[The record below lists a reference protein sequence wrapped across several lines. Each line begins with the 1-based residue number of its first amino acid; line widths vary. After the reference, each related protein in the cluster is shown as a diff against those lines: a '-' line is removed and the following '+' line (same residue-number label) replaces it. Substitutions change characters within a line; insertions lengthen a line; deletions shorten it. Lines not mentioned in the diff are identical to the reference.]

1 MCNTKISGYPS
12 IDKPWLKY
20 YSTKAIHTKPAECT
34 VYQNIY
40 QHNQA
45 HPHDLAL
52 EYFGV
57 KITFSK
63 LFAQVESCAKALL
76 HAGVHLGDRVTLCTS
91 GTPEAI
97 YVVLA
102 CSKIGALANFV
113 NPMFQPAQIRD
124 RINET
129 NAAFLFVLD
138 KLYASVSPILS
149 ETCIRHLV
157 VLPATASLPAP
168 LRILAELKS
177 PLEPELKQALHENS
191 KHSLW
196 SAFIKTGSSYASP
209 TEAPYQ
215 KDTPVVM
222 VYSSG
227 TTGAS
232 KGIVLT
238 NDGINATIAQ
248 YETGFP
254 EVSRQKKF
262 LHIVPIWFSSG
273 ISISLLMPLCL
284 GVSCVLEPLFSPE
297 TFTSDLEKYSPN
309 YIFGAT
315 SLWLYAMEHLD
326 SKHDLS
332 FLICPMT
339 GGEQLLPETEFQINE
354 FLSAH
359 HYSCGLQ
366 KGWGMCE
373 LGATVASTSSDKT
386 PAGPRNKIGSTG
398 IPLPL
403 ATVSA
408 FDPDTG
414 KELPYGQRGELQVST
429 PCCMKEYYQ
438 NPDATNAFFRV
449 DEQGRKWGHTGDIGY
464 LDADG
469 FVYVLGRAVDY
480 FIDAQSQK
488 HYLFDIENVILQN
501 PAVDICEV
509 VVLHRDGSSFPV
521 AHILLKKD
529 FFGDKLQLLKEL
541 HTHCEQVLPAPAVP
555 SAYKF
560 RDSFSVK
567 PSGKRDTEA
576 LTHDY
581 NDYLVFENA
590 AIHSVDF
597 YRNFQK

>member
-1 MCNTKISGYPS
+1 MCDTKKTDYPS
-12 IDKPWLKY
+12 IDCPWLKY
-20 YSTKAIHTKPAECT
+20 YSEEAIHSQPAECT

-40 QHNQA
+40 QHNKD
-45 HPHDLAL
+45 HLNDLAL

-57 KITFSK
+57 KISFSE
-63 LFAQVESCAKALL
+63 LFDRIESCAKALL
-76 HAGVHLGDRVTLCTS
+76 QAGVHPSDRVTLCTS
-91 GTPEAI
+91 GTPEAV

-102 CSKIGALANFV
+102 CSKIGAVANFI
-113 NPMFQPAQIRD
+113 NPMFQPEQIRD

-129 NAAFLFVLD
+129 EATLLFVLD
-138 KLYASVSPILS
+138 KLHPSIASILS
-149 ETCIRHLV
+149 ETCIRQV
-157 VLPATASLPAP
+157 IVLPATNSLPAP
-168 LRILAELKS
+168 MRFLANLKDAPDATLNHELKS
-177 PLEPELKQALHENS
+177 NTKYCLWPKFIQAGAQY
-191 KHSLW
+191 
-196 SAFIKTGSSYASP
+196 SAP
-209 TEAPYQ
+209 TEATYQ
-215 KDTPVVM
+215 KDRPVVM

-238 NDGINATIAQ
+238 NDGINATIVQ

-284 GVSCVLEPLFSPE
+284 GASCILEPLFSPE
-297 TFTSDLEKYSPN
+297 TFTSDLKKYSPN

-326 SKHDLS
+326 PKYDLS
-332 FLICPMT
+332 FLICPIT
-339 GGEQLLPETEFQINE
+339 GGEQLLPETEIKINT
-354 FLSAH
+354 FLSDH
-359 HYSCGLQ
+359 HCTCGLQ

-373 LGATVASTSSDKT
+373 LGATVTFTSSGST

-408 FDPDTG
+408 FDPETG
-414 KELPYGQRGELQVST
+414 EEVPYGQRGELQVST
-429 PCCMKEYYQ
+429 PCCMKEYYK
-438 NPDATNAFFRV
+438 NPNATNAFFRV
-449 DEQGRKWGHTGDIGY
+449 DKQGRRWGHTGDIGY
-464 LDADG
+464 LDEDG
-469 FVYVLGRAVDY
+469 FVYILGRAVDY
-480 FIDAQSQK
+480 FTDSQHQK

-509 VVLHRDGSSFPV
+509 VVLHTSDSSFPV

-529 FFGDKLQLLKEL
+529 FSSDRFQLLKEL
-541 HTHCEQVLPAPAVP
+541 HSHCAQTLPASAVP
-555 SAYKF
+555 RAYKF

-567 PSGKRDTEA
+567 LSGKRDTEA
-576 LTHDY
+576 LTREFS
-581 NDYLVFENA
+581 DYLVLKNNE
-590 AIHSVDF
+590 IHSM
-597 YRNFQK
+597 NF

>member
-1 MCNTKISGYPS
+1 MCDTKKTDYPS
-12 IDKPWLKY
+12 IGCPWLKY
-20 YSTKAIHTKPAECT
+20 YSEEAIHSQPAECT

-40 QHNQA
+40 QHNKD
-45 HPHDLAL
+45 HLNDLAL

-57 KITFSK
+57 KISFSK
-63 LFAQVESCAKALL
+63 LFDRVESCAKALL
-76 HAGVHLGDRVTLCTS
+76 QAGVHPGERVTLCTS
-91 GTPEAI
+91 GTPEAV

-102 CSKIGALANFV
+102 CSKIGAVANFI
-113 NPMFQPAQIRD
+113 NPMFQPEQICN

-129 NAAFLFVLD
+129 EATLLFVLD
-138 KLYASVSPILS
+138 KLHPNIASILS
-149 ETCIRHLV
+149 ETCIRQV
-157 VLPATASLPAP
+157 IVLPATNSLPAP
-168 LRILAELKS
+168 MRFLANLKDAPDATLNHELKS
-177 PLEPELKQALHENS
+177 NTKYCLWTKFIQAGAQC
-191 KHSLW
+191 
-196 SAFIKTGSSYASP
+196 SAP
-209 TEAPYQ
+209 TETAYQ
-215 KDTPVVM
+215 KDWPVVM

-284 GVSCVLEPLFSPE
+284 GVSCILEPLFSPE

-326 SKHDLS
+326 PKHDLS

-339 GGEQLLPETEFQINE
+339 GGEQLLPETEVKINT
-354 FLSAH
+354 FLSNH
-359 HYSCGLQ
+359 HCTHGLQ

-373 LGATVASTSSDKT
+373 LGATVASTSSGST

-408 FDPDTG
+408 FDPETG
-414 KELPYGQRGELQVST
+414 EEVPYGQRGELQVAT
-429 PCCMKEYYQ
+429 PCCMKEYYK

-449 DEQGRKWGHTGDIGY
+449 DEQGRRWGHTGDIGY
-464 LDADG
+464 LDEDG
-469 FVYVLGRAVDY
+469 FVYILGRAVDY
-480 FIDAQSQK
+480 FTDSQHQK

-509 VVLHRDGSSFPV
+509 VVLHTSDSSFPV
-521 AHILLKKD
+521 AHILLKKN
-529 FFGDKLQLLKEL
+529 FSGDKLQLLKEL
-541 HTHCEQVLPAPAVP
+541 HSHCTQKLPTFAVP
-555 SAYKF
+555 RAYKF

-576 LTHDY
+576 LTREFS
-581 NDYLVFENA
+581 DYLVLENNE
-590 AIHSVDF
+590 IHSM
-597 YRNFQK
+597 NF

>member
-1 MCNTKISGYPS
+1 MCDTKKTDYPS
-12 IDKPWLKY
+12 IGCPWLKY
-20 YSTKAIHTKPAECT
+20 YSEEAIHSQPAECT

-40 QHNQA
+40 QHNKD
-45 HPHDLAL
+45 HLNDLAL

-57 KITFSK
+57 KISFSK
-63 LFAQVESCAKALL
+63 LFDRVESCAKALL
-76 HAGVHLGDRVTLCTS
+76 QAGVHPGERVTLCTS
-91 GTPEAI
+91 GTPEAV

-102 CSKIGALANFV
+102 CSKIGAVANFI
-113 NPMFQPAQIRD
+113 NPMFQPEQIRN

-129 NAAFLFVLD
+129 EATLLFVLD
-138 KLYASVSPILS
+138 KLHPNIASILS
-149 ETCIRHLV
+149 ETCIRQV
-157 VLPATASLPAP
+157 IVLPATNSLPAP
-168 LRILAELKS
+168 MRFLANLKDAPDATLNHELRSNTKYCLWTKFI
-177 PLEPELKQALHENS
+177 QAGAQC
-191 KHSLW
+191 
-196 SAFIKTGSSYASP
+196 SAP
-209 TEAPYQ
+209 TETAYQ
-215 KDTPVVM
+215 KDWPVVM

-284 GVSCVLEPLFSPE
+284 GASCILEPLFSPE

-326 SKHDLS
+326 PKYDLS
-332 FLICPMT
+332 FLICPIT
-339 GGEQLLPETEFQINE
+339 GGEQLLPETEVKINT
-354 FLSAH
+354 FLSNH
-359 HYSCGLQ
+359 HCTHGLQ

-373 LGATVASTSSDKT
+373 LGATVTFTSSGST

-408 FDPDTG
+408 FDPETG
-414 KELPYGQRGELQVST
+414 EEVPYGQRGELQVST
-429 PCCMKEYYQ
+429 PCCMKEYYK

-449 DEQGRKWGHTGDIGY
+449 DEQGRRWGHTGDIGY
-464 LDADG
+464 LDEDG
-469 FVYVLGRAVDY
+469 FVYILGRAVDY
-480 FIDAQSQK
+480 FTDSQNQK

-509 VVLHRDGSSFPV
+509 VVLHTSDSSFPV

-529 FFGDKLQLLKEL
+529 FSGDKLQLLKEL
-541 HTHCEQVLPAPAVP
+541 HSHCTQKLPASAVP
-555 SAYKF
+555 RAYKF
-560 RDSFSVK
+560 RDFFSVK

-576 LTHDY
+576 LTREFS
-581 NDYLVFENA
+581 DYLVLENNE
-590 AIHSVDF
+590 IHSM
-597 YRNFQK
+597 NF

>member
-1 MCNTKISGYPS
+1 MCEEKKTGYPS

-20 YSTKAIHTKPAECT
+20 YDEKALHAQPAACT

-40 QHNQA
+40 RHNKE
-45 HPHDLAL
+45 HLNDTAL

-57 KITFSK
+57 KISFSK
-63 LFAQVESCAKALL
+63 LFEQVEVCAKALL
-76 HAGVHLGDRVTLCTS
+76 HNGVRPGDCVTLCTS

-97 YVVLA
+97 YIVLA

-113 NPMFQPAQIRD
+113 NPMFQPTQIRD

-129 NAAFLFVLD
+129 NASFLFVLD
-138 KLYASVSPILS
+138 KLYSRISSIVS
-149 ETCIRHLV
+149 ETCIQHLV

-168 LRILAELKS
+168 LRILSNFKDPAV
-177 PLEPELKQALHENS
+177 PALKQAL
-191 KHSLW
+191 KTDCKYCLW
-196 SAFIKTGSSYASP
+196 SSFLKTGRSSPSS

-284 GVSCVLEPLFSPE
+284 GASCILEPLFSPE
-297 TFTSDLEKYSPN
+297 NFTSDIEKYSPN
-309 YIFGAT
+309 YVFGAT

-326 SKHDLS
+326 KNHDLS
-332 FLICPMT
+332 FLICPIT
-339 GGEQLLPETEFQINE
+339 GGEQLLPETELQINN
-354 FLSAH
+354 FLAAH
-359 HYSCGLQ
+359 HCNCGLQ

-373 LGATVASTSSDKT
+373 LGATVTFTSSGIT

-408 FDPDTG
+408 FDPETG
-414 KELPYGQRGELQVST
+414 NELPYGQRGELQVST
-429 PCCMKEYYQ
+429 PCCMKEYYK
-438 NPDATNAFFRV
+438 NPAATAAFFRTD
-449 DEQGRKWGHTGDIGY
+449 DEGRKWGHTGDIGY
-464 LDADG
+464 LDEDG
-469 FVYVLGRAVDY
+469 FVYILGRAVDY
-480 FIDAQSQK
+480 FIDSNQK
-488 HYLFDIENVILQN
+488 KNYLFEIENVIQQN

-509 VVLHRDGSSFPV
+509 VVLNVNGSLLPV
-521 AHILLKKD
+521 AHILLKKG
-529 FFGDKLQLLKEL
+529 FSGDSYQLLKAIHE
-541 HTHCEQVLPAPAVP
+541 HCEKMLPASAVP
-555 SAYKF
+555 CAYKF
-560 RDSFSVK
+560 RVSFAVK

-576 LTHDY
+576 LTQERT
-581 NDYLVFENA
+581 DYLSIAGDE
-590 AIHSVDF
+590 IRSI
-597 YRNFQK
+597 NF

>member
-1 MCNTKISGYPS
+1 MYKTKSTGYPS

-20 YSTKAIHTKPAECT
+20 YAESAIHAHPEECT

-40 QHNQA
+40 RHNQS
-45 HPHDLAL
+45 HLHNIAL
-52 EYFGV
+52 EYFGI
-57 KITFSK
+57 KISFEEMFDS
-63 LFAQVESCAKALL
+63 VESCAKALL
-76 HAGVHLGDRVTLCTS
+76 HAGVRLGDRVTLCTS
-91 GTPEAI
+91 GTPEAV

-102 CSKIGALANFV
+102 CSKIGAVANFI
-113 NPMFQPAQIRD
+113 NPMFRPEQIRD
-124 RINET
+124 RINDTE
-129 NAAFLFVLD
+129 ASLLFVLD
-138 KLYASVSPILS
+138 KLHPNIVSILA
-149 ETCIRHLV
+149 ETCIQRV
-157 VLPATASLPAP
+157 IILPAVNALPVP
-168 LRILAELKS
+168 MQFLAKLKDRPDEELNHELKFNVKYC
-177 PLEPELKQALHENS
+177 LWGKFIREGNS
-191 KHSLW
+191 Y
-196 SAFIKTGSSYASP
+196 SSE

-215 KDTPVVM
+215 KDMPVVM

-284 GVSCVLEPLFSPE
+284 GASCILEPLFSPE
-297 TFTSDLEKYSPN
+297 TFTSDLKKYSPN

-332 FLICPMT
+332 FLICPIT
-339 GGEQLLPETEFQINE
+339 GGEQLLPETEIKINH
-354 FLSAH
+354 FLATH
-359 HYSCGLQ
+359 NCNRGLQ

-373 LGATVASTSSDKT
+373 LGATVTFTSSGIT
-386 PAGPRNKIGSTG
+386 AAGPRNKIGSTG

-403 ATVSA
+403 AVVSA
-408 FDPDTG
+408 FDTETG
-414 KELPYGQRGELQVST
+414 EELPYGQRGELQVST
-429 PCCMKEYYQ
+429 PCCMKEYYK
-438 NPDATNAFFRV
+438 NPSATQEFFRL
-449 DEQGRKWGHTGDIGY
+449 DTQGRKWGHTGDIGY
-464 LDADG
+464 LDEDG

-480 FIDAQSQK
+480 FQDSEGRN

-509 VVLHRDGSSFPV
+509 VVLHVNDSSIPV
-521 AHILLKKD
+521 AHLLLKKD
-529 FFGDKLQLLKEL
+529 FSGNRLQLLKEI
-541 HTHCEQVLPAPAVP
+541 HTLCTQMLPAPAVP
-555 SAYKF
+555 TAYKL
-560 RDSFSVK
+560 RTSFSVK

-576 LTHDY
+576 LTHEL
-581 NDYLVFENA
+581 NDYLSVANDKVLP
-590 AIHSVDF
+590 IHF
-597 YRNFQK
+597 

>member
-40 QHNQA
+40 QNNQA

-576 LTHDY
+576 LTHEY

>member
-1 MCNTKISGYPS
+1 MTKSNLTGYPS

-20 YSTKAIHTKPAECT
+20 YSEEAIHAHAAECT

-40 QHNQA
+40 RHNKE
-45 HPHDLAL
+45 HLNELAL

-57 KITFSK
+57 KITFSR
-63 LFAQVESCAKALL
+63 LFERVEACAKALL
-76 HAGVHLGDRVTLCTS
+76 YAGARSGDRVTLCTS
-91 GTPEAI
+91 GTPEAVYI
-97 YVVLA
+97 VLA
-102 CSKIGALANFV
+102 CSKIGAVANFI
-113 NPMFQPAQIRD
+113 NPMFQPEQICD
-124 RINET
+124 RINDT
-129 NAAFLFVLD
+129 KADLLFVLD
-138 KLYASVSPILS
+138 KLHSSVAPIIS
-149 ETCIRHLV
+149 KTCIKRII
-157 VLPATASLPAP
+157 VLPAVNTLPAP
-168 LRILAELKS
+168 LRILAELKNS
-177 PLEPELKQALHENS
+177 PDPILKQAL
-191 KHSLW
+191 KTDPKYCLW
-196 SAFIKTGSSYASP
+196 SNFIREGASYTSKT
-209 TEAPYQ
+209 EIVYQ
-215 KDTPVVM
+215 KDMPVVM

-284 GVSCVLEPLFSPE
+284 GAPCILEPMFSPQ
-297 TFTSDLEKYSPN
+297 TFTSNLEKYSPN

-326 SKHDLS
+326 KKHDLS

-339 GGEQLLPETEFQINE
+339 GGEQLLPETEKQINA

-359 HYSCGLQ
+359 NCTCGLQ

-373 LGATVASTSSDKT
+373 LGATVASTSSGVSS
-386 PAGPRNKIGSTG
+386 AGPRNKIGSAG

-408 FDPDTG
+408 FDTETG
-414 KELPYGQRGELQVST
+414 KEVTYGQRGELQVST
-429 PCCMKEYYQ
+429 PCCMKEYYN
-438 NPDATNAFFRV
+438 NPDATAAFFRL
-449 DEQGRKWGHTGDIGY
+449 DHHGQKWGHTGDIGY
-464 LDADG
+464 LDEDG
-469 FVYVLGRAVDY
+469 FVYILGRAVDY
-480 FIDAQSQK
+480 FVDSHQQK

-501 PAVDICEV
+501 PSVDICEV
-509 VVLHRDGSSFPV
+509 IALNVHGSFLPV
-521 AHILLKKD
+521 AHLLLKKD
-529 FFGDKLQLLKEL
+529 FSGNAHQLLKEL
-541 HTHCEQVLPAPAVP
+541 HAHCQQVLPASAVP
-555 SAYKF
+555 YAYKL

-576 LTHDY
+576 LTHELDG
-581 NDYLVFENA
+581 YLIVTDGHIEP
-590 AIHSVDF
+590 V
-597 YRNFQK
+597 NF

>member
-1 MCNTKISGYPS
+1 
-12 IDKPWLKY
+12 
-20 YSTKAIHTKPAECT
+20 
-34 VYQNIY
+34 
-40 QHNQA
+40 
-45 HPHDLAL
+45 
-52 EYFGV
+52 
-57 KITFSK
+57 
-63 LFAQVESCAKALL
+63 
-76 HAGVHLGDRVTLCTS
+76 
-91 GTPEAI
+91 
-97 YVVLA
+97 
-102 CSKIGALANFV
+102 
-113 NPMFQPAQIRD
+113 MFQPAQIRD

-138 KLYASVSPILS
+138 KLYASVSSILS

-284 GVSCVLEPLFSPE
+284 GASCILEPLFSPE
-297 TFTSDLEKYSPN
+297 NFTSDIEKYSPN
-309 YIFGAT
+309 YVFGAT

-326 SKHDLS
+326 SEHDLS
-332 FLICPMT
+332 FLICPIT
-339 GGEQLLPETEFQINE
+339 GGEQLLTETESKIND
-354 FLSAH
+354 FLSSH
-359 HYSCGLQ
+359 HCNRGIQ

-373 LGATVASTSSDKT
+373 LGATVTFTSSGIT
-386 PAGPRNKIGSTG
+386 AAGPRNKIGSTG

-529 FFGDKLQLLKEL
+529 FFGDKLQLLREL

-576 LTHDY
+576 LTHEY

>member
-1 MCNTKISGYPS
+1 MCDIKKTGYPS
-12 IDKPWLKY
+12 VDKPWLKY
-20 YSTKAIHTKPAECT
+20 YSPEAIHSQAAECT

-40 QHNQA
+40 QHNKD
-45 HPHDLAL
+45 HPNDLAL

-57 KITFSK
+57 KVSFSN
-63 LFAQVESCAKALL
+63 LFNRVEACAKALL
-76 HAGVHLGDRVTLCTS
+76 HAGVRSGDRVTLCTS
-91 GTPEAI
+91 GTPEAV

-102 CSKIGALANFV
+102 CSKIGAIANFI
-113 NPMFQPAQIRD
+113 NPMFQPEQIRD

-129 NAAFLFVLD
+129 EASLLFVLD
-138 KLYASVSPILS
+138 KLHPNIASTLS
-149 ETCIRHLV
+149 ETCIQQII
-157 VLPATASLPAP
+157 VLPATNSLPAP
-168 LRILAELKS
+168 MRLLASLKDAPDAVLNHELKFNA
-177 PLEPELKQALHENS
+177 KYC
-191 KHSLW
+191 LW
-196 SAFIKTGSSYASP
+196 STFIQAGAQYAAP

-215 KDTPVVM
+215 KDWPVVM

-284 GVSCVLEPLFSPE
+284 GASCILEPMFSPE
-297 TFTSDLEKYSPN
+297 TFTSDLKKYSPN

-315 SLWLYAMEHLD
+315 SLWLYAMEHLG

-339 GGEQLLPETEFQINE
+339 GGEQLLPETELQINR
-354 FLSAH
+354 FLSSH
-359 HYSCGLQ
+359 NCRCELQ

-373 LGATVASTSSDKT
+373 LGATVASTSSDASS
-386 PAGPRNKIGSTG
+386 AGVRNKIASTG

-408 FDPDTG
+408 FDTETG

-429 PCCMKEYYQ
+429 PCCMKEYYK
-438 NPDATNAFFRV
+438 NPTATAEFFRT
-449 DEQGRKWGHTGDIGY
+449 DAEGRKWGHTGDIGY
-464 LDADG
+464 LDEDG
-469 FVYVLGRAVDY
+469 FVYILGRAVDY
-480 FIDAQSQK
+480 FIDSNQKK
-488 HYLFDIENVILQN
+488 HYLFDIENVILHN

-509 VVLHRDGSSFPV
+509 VVLNVNGTSIPV

-529 FFGDKLQLLKEL
+529 FSGDKHQLLKEL
-541 HTHCEQVLPAPAVP
+541 HAHCTQTLPASAVP
-555 SAYKF
+555 YAYKF

-576 LTHDY
+576 LTREFS
-581 NDYLVFENA
+581 DYLTLENNE
-590 AIHSVDF
+590 IRSI
-597 YRNFQK
+597 NF

>member
-1 MCNTKISGYPS
+1 MTKSNLTGYPS

-20 YSTKAIHTKPAECT
+20 YSDAAIRAHAAECT

-40 QHNQA
+40 RHNKE
-45 HPHDLAL
+45 HMNELAL

-57 KITFSK
+57 KVTFRK
-63 LFAQVESCAKALL
+63 LFDCVEDCAKALL
-76 HAGVHLGDRVTLCTS
+76 SFGVRPGDRVTLCTS
-91 GTPEAI
+91 GTPEAV
-97 YVVLA
+97 YLVLA
-102 CSKIGALANFV
+102 CSKIGAVANFI
-113 NPMFQPAQIRD
+113 NPMFQPEQIRD
-124 RINET
+124 RINDTE
-129 NAAFLFVLD
+129 ADLLFVLD
-138 KLYASVSPILS
+138 KLYPSIAPVVSELCVKRI
-149 ETCIRHLV
+149 V
-157 VLPATASLPAP
+157 VLPVLNSLPAP
-168 LRILAELKS
+168 MRLFAEWKDA
-177 PLEPELKQALHENS
+177 PDAKLKQTIRTDAKYCLWANFLRGGISCTS
-191 KHSLW
+191 K
-196 SAFIKTGSSYASP
+196 
-209 TEAPYQ
+209 TEIDYQ
-215 KDTPVVM
+215 KNMPVVM

-284 GVSCVLEPLFSPE
+284 GAPCILEPMFSPQ

-326 SKHDLS
+326 KKHDLS

-339 GGEQLLPETEFQINE
+339 GGEQLLPETEKQINA

-359 HYSCGLQ
+359 NCTCGLQ

-373 LGATVASTSSDKT
+373 LGATVASTSSSVS
-386 PAGPRNKIGSTG
+386 PAGPRNKIGSAG

-408 FDPDTG
+408 FDTETG
-414 KELPYGQRGELQVST
+414 REVPYGQRGELQVST
-429 PCCMKEYYQ
+429 PCCMKEYYN
-438 NPDATNAFFRV
+438 NPAATAEFFRR
-449 DEQGRKWGHTGDIGY
+449 DEHGQKWGHTGDIGY
-464 LDADG
+464 LDEDG
-469 FVYVLGRAVDY
+469 FVYILGRAVDY
-480 FIDAQSQK
+480 FIDSDQQK
-488 HYLFDIENVILQN
+488 HYLFDIENALLQN
-501 PAVDICEV
+501 SAVDICEV
-509 VVLHRDGSSFPV
+509 VALHTHDSVFPV
-521 AHILLKKD
+521 AHLVLKKG
-529 FFGDKLQLLKEL
+529 FSGDAHQLLKEL
-541 HTHCEQVLPAPAVP
+541 HTYCQQELPASAVP
-555 SAYKF
+555 YAYKL

-576 LTHDY
+576 LTHELDG
-581 NDYLVFENA
+581 YLMVTDGRIEP
-590 AIHSVDF
+590 V
-597 YRNFQK
+597 NF

>member
-20 YSTKAIHTKPAECT
+20 YSSEALHAQPASCT

-40 QHNQA
+40 QHNKE
-45 HPHDLAL
+45 HLSETAL

-63 LFAQVESCAKALL
+63 LFEHVEACAKALL
-76 HAGVHLGDRVTLCTS
+76 SNGVRAGDCVTLCTA
-91 GTPEAI
+91 GTPEAVYI
-97 YVVLA
+97 VLA

-129 NAAFLFVLD
+129 EASLLFVLD
-138 KLYASVSPILS
+138 KLHPNITSILS
-149 ETCIRHLV
+149 ETCIQQV
-157 VLPATASLPAP
+157 IVLPATNSLPAP
-168 LRILAELKS
+168 MRFLASLKEAPDAALNHELKS
-177 PLEPELKQALHENS
+177 NAS
-191 KHSLW
+191 YCLW
-196 SAFIKTGSSYASP
+196 TKFIQSGTQYTAP
-209 TEAPYQ
+209 TEASYQ
-215 KDTPVVM
+215 KDLPVVM

-284 GVSCVLEPLFSPE
+284 GASCILEPLFSPE
-297 TFTSDLEKYSPN
+297 NFTFDIEKYSPN
-309 YIFGAT
+309 YVFGAT

-326 SKHDLS
+326 SEHDLS
-332 FLICPMT
+332 FLICPIT
-339 GGEQLLPETEFQINE
+339 GGEQLLTETESKIND
-354 FLSAH
+354 FLSSH
-359 HYSCGLQ
+359 HCNRGIQ

-373 LGATVASTSSDKT
+373 LGATVTFTSSGIT
-386 PAGPRNKIGSTG
+386 AAGPRNKIGSTG

-429 PCCMKEYYQ
+429 PCCMKEHYQ

-541 HTHCEQVLPAPAVP
+541 HTHCEQVLPVPAVP

-576 LTHDY
+576 LTHEY

>member
-1 MCNTKISGYPS
+1 MCEVKSTGYPS

-20 YSTKAIHTKPAECT
+20 YSTEAIHTKPAECT

-91 GTPEAI
+91 GTPEAVYI
-97 YVVLA
+97 VLA

-129 NAAFLFVLD
+129 NATFLFVLD
-138 KLYASVSPILS
+138 KLYASVSSILS

-339 GGEQLLPETEFQINE
+339 GGEQLLPETELQINE

-408 FDPDTG
+408 FDPETG
-414 KELPYGQRGELQVST
+414 NELPYGQRGELQVST

-529 FFGDKLQLLKEL
+529 FSGDKLQLLKEL

-576 LTHDY
+576 LTHEY
-581 NDYLVFENA
+581 NDYLVFENT

>member
-1 MCNTKISGYPS
+1 MCSTKISGYPS

-20 YSTKAIHTKPAECT
+20 YSSEALHAQPASCT

-40 QHNQA
+40 QHNKE
-45 HPHDLAL
+45 HLTETAL

-63 LFAQVESCAKALL
+63 LFEHVEACAKALL
-76 HAGVHLGDRVTLCTS
+76 SNGVRAGDCVTLCTA
-91 GTPEAI
+91 GTPEAVYI
-97 YVVLA
+97 VLA

-138 KLYASVSPILS
+138 KLYASVSSILS

-168 LRILAELKS
+168 LRILSELKS

-196 SAFIKTGSSYASP
+196 STFIKTGSSYASP

-284 GVSCVLEPLFSPE
+284 GASCILEPLFSPE
-297 TFTSDLEKYSPN
+297 NFTSDIEKYSPN
-309 YIFGAT
+309 YVFGAT

-326 SKHDLS
+326 PEHDLS
-332 FLICPMT
+332 FLICPIT
-339 GGEQLLPETEFQINE
+339 GGEQLLTETESKIND
-354 FLSAH
+354 FLSSH
-359 HYSCGLQ
+359 HCNRGIQ

-373 LGATVASTSSDKT
+373 LGATVTFTSSGIT
-386 PAGPRNKIGSTG
+386 AAGPRNKIGSTG

-576 LTHDY
+576 LTHEY

>member
-1 MCNTKISGYPS
+1 MCEAKTTGYPS

-20 YSTKAIHTKPAECT
+20 YSTEAIHTKPAECT

-91 GTPEAI
+91 GTPEAV

-102 CSKIGALANFV
+102 CSKIGAVANFI
-113 NPMFQPAQIRD
+113 NPMFQPEQIRD

-138 KLYASVSPILS
+138 RLYASVSSILS

-339 GGEQLLPETEFQINE
+339 GGEQLLPETELQINE

-403 ATVSA
+403 AMVSA

-576 LTHDY
+576 LTHEY

>member
-1 MCNTKISGYPS
+1 MCEAKSTGYPS

-20 YSTKAIHTKPAECT
+20 YSTEAIHTKPAECT

-40 QHNQA
+40 QHNKE
-45 HPHDLAL
+45 HLSETAL

-63 LFAQVESCAKALL
+63 LFEHVEACAKALL
-76 HAGVHLGDRVTLCTS
+76 SNGVRAGDCVTLCTA
-91 GTPEAI
+91 GTPEAVYI
-97 YVVLA
+97 VLA

-138 KLYASVSPILS
+138 KLYASVSSILS
-149 ETCIRHLV
+149 GTCIRHLV

-315 SLWLYAMEHLD
+315 SLWLYAMKHLD

-339 GGEQLLPETEFQINE
+339 GGEQLLPETELQINE

-529 FFGDKLQLLKEL
+529 FSGDKLQLLKEL

-576 LTHDY
+576 LTHEY
-581 NDYLVFENA
+581 NDYLVFENT